1 MIANW
6 RLPIAH
12 LRPPKAALVRPDCGD
27 VERGL
32 TLTNRLAIA
41 NRQFNTLS
49 YRFQFGF
56 YLLIGLFL
64 LSALF
69 GVLLFALIPANPAT
83 RGPIILTAFV
93 AILIG
98 AVVCALFLLRW
109 RLRPYRQLVGEAER
123 APIAAHGRRSINEGE
138 FVLETFQSVVAQL
151 QEQRKE
157 LERLTA
163 QAGER
168 ADSAVRFSE
177 RIVASVP
184 SGLIAFDG
192 KGHST
197 VINAPG
203 RALLGVDGK
212 ALGQPAAVI
221 LRNIPELSE
230 MVTKCI
236 QSGKVYRRE
245 VIEVVT
251 PSGTK
256 RQLGGTIAP
265 IELAPELGTRGALCL
280 LTDITEV
287 MQLREQVALKKN
299 LESLGEMSAGLA
311 HEFKNAIATLHGYAQ
326 LLQNLKL
333 DDAGQ
338 TATASLLNEV
348 RNLSE
353 MITAFLNFARP
364 QPLEL
369 ENVSLPD
376 LLAECV
382 EELKSFFSKRDVE
395 MHFHRHF
402 AAENAAM
409 VRADERMMR
418 QALLNLMRNAAEAI
432 PPDET
437 MRLVTVREFDES
449 HEEGSNWAVIEIEDT
464 GPGIPSADLER
475 IFIPF
480 FTTKASGHG
489 VGLALAHRVVTQHGG
504 TLTASNAPAG
514 GAMFRLKL
522 PVVTK

>member
-1 MIANW
+1 M
-6 RLPIAH
+6 
-12 LRPPKAALVRPDCGD
+12 
-27 VERGL
+27 
-32 TLTNRLAIA
+32 
-41 NRQFNTLS
+41 S
-49 YRFQFGF
+49 YRIQFGY

-69 GVLLFALIPANPAT
+69 GVLLFAFIPANPAA
-83 RGPIILTAFV
+83 RAPILLTVFV

-98 AVVCALFLLRW
+98 AVVSVLFILRW
-109 RLRPYRQLVGEAER
+109 RLQPFRQLVGEAER
-123 APIAAHGRRSINEGE
+123 APIAARGRKSINEGE

-168 ADSAVRFSE
+168 ADSAIRFSE

-192 KGHST
+192 KGQST

-203 RALLGVDGK
+203 RALLDVDGK
-212 ALGQPAAVI
+212 ALGQPAATI
-221 LRNIPELSE
+221 LRNIPELAE

-236 QSGKVYRRE
+236 ESGKVYRRE

-251 PSGTK
+251 PTGMK

-265 IELAPELGTRGALCL
+265 IELAPELGGRGALCL

-333 DDAGQ
+333 DEAGQ
-338 TATASLLNEV
+338 TATGSLLNEV

-364 QPLEL
+364 QPLVL
-369 ENVSLPD
+369 DNVSLAD
-376 LLAECV
+376 LIGDCLSELQPLFAERQV
-382 EELKSFFSKRDVE
+382 ELQFTAAPELGE
-395 MHFHRHF
+395 
-402 AAENAAM
+402 
-409 VRADERMMR
+409 VRADERMLR
-418 QALLNLMRNAAEAI
+418 QALLNLLRNAAEAI
-432 PPDET
+432 PDQAAE
-437 MRLVTVREFDES
+437 RVVSINGFEALNEDRSV
-449 HEEGSNWAVIEIEDT
+449 AVVDIEDS
-464 GPGIPSADLER
+464 GPGIPAEDFER

-504 TLTASNAPAG
+504 NLSASNSPSG
-514 GAMFRLKL
+514 GAIFRMEL
-522 PVVTK
+522 PL

>member
-1 MIANW
+1 M
-6 RLPIAH
+6 PY
-12 LRPPKAALVRPDCGD
+12 
-27 VERGL
+27 
-32 TLTNRLAIA
+32 TNRIL
-41 NRQFNTLS
+41 
-49 YRFQFGF
+49 GF
-56 YLLIGLFL
+56 SLLIGLFL
-64 LSALF
+64 LATLF
-69 GVLLFALIPANPAT
+69 AILLFAFVPETPAA
-83 RGPIILTAFV
+83 RGPLLLTTFV

-98 AVVCALFLLRW
+98 VIVCILFVLRW

-123 APIAAHGRRSINEGE
+123 APISARGRKSTNEGE

-192 KGHST
+192 NGRST

-212 ALGQPAAVI
+212 ALGQPAETI

-230 MVTKCI
+230 MVAKCI
-236 QSGKVYRRE
+236 ESGKVYRRE
-245 VIEVVT
+245 VIHVVT
-251 PSGTK
+251 PNGVK
-256 RQLGGTIAP
+256 RQIGGTIAP
-265 IELAPELGTRGALCL
+265 IDLDPESGARGVLCL

-287 MQLREQVALKKN
+287 TQLREQVALKKN

-333 DDAGQ
+333 DEAGQ

-364 QPLEL
+364 KPLEL
-369 ENVSLPD
+369 ENVSLNE
-376 LLAECV
+376 LLYECTAE
-382 EELKSFFSKRDVE
+382 LRSFFEERRVE
-395 MHFHRHF
+395 LRFDEP
-402 AAENAAM
+402 ATTTNVV
-409 VRADERMMR
+409 VRADERMLR
-418 QALLNLMRNAAEAI
+418 QAVLNLLRNAAEAI
-432 PPDET
+432 PDNKSERRVGIT
-437 MRLVTVREFDES
+437 SSVERNEA
-449 HEEGSNWAVIEIEDT
+449 GSWAIVEITDSGE
-464 GPGIPSADLER
+464 GIPEADLER

-489 VGLALAHRVVTQHGG
+489 VGLALAHRVVTQHAGS
-504 TLTASNAPAG
+504 LTADNSPSAG
-514 GAMFRLKL
+514 ATFRVRL
-522 PVVTK
+522 PLTSG